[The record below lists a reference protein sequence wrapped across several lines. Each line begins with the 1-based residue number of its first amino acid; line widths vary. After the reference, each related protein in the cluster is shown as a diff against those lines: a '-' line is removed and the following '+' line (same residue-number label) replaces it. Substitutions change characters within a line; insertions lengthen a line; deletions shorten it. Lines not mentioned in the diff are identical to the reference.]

1 MYNIEALHQ
10 TCSNSHTFLR
20 TLVESYLFSLYMRKE
35 MIRCLRFA
43 ETVITQCIKSAC
55 VGENSHNKMYYAEQ
69 SVDLINS
76 YSK

>member
-10 TCSNSHTFLR
+10 MYISSHTFLR
-20 TLVESYLFSLYMRKE
+20 SLVESYLFSLPLRKE

-43 ETVITQCIKSAC
+43 ETVITQCIESAC
-55 VGENSHNKMYYAEQ
+55 VGKNSHNKMYHAEQ
-69 SVDLINS
+69 PVDLINS